1 MRTGECFEFGWETF
15 KRHAGALVFTSLML
29 VLAHVLLNGLC
40 GALFRGFGALVPLL
54 ASGLFLGGH
63 MMIARKAA
71 LGETPTLRDA
81 FWPFTER
88 QGDFILVGLADAA
101 GLIACCVGVLA
112 TALLFMFAP
121 LAVIEGGDYRQSL
134 VRSKDLILR
143 DLGQSITFFVIVIA
157 VNLLGLL
164 AFGIGLLI
172 SLPVTSLA
180 IVKAYEQAAAAA
192 AAPPVLPDAV

>member
-1 MRTGECFEFGWETF
+1 
-15 KRHAGALVFTSLML
+15 
-29 VLAHVLLNGLC
+29 
-40 GALFRGFGALVPLL
+40 
-54 ASGLFLGGH
+54 
-63 MMIARKAA
+63 
-71 LGETPTLRDA
+71 
-81 FWPFTER
+81 
-88 QGDFILVGLADAA
+88 
-101 GLIACCVGVLA
+101 
-112 TALLFMFAP
+112 
-121 LAVIEGGDYRQSL
+121 
-134 VRSKDLILR
+134 LILR